1 MTSEHYRNLFE
12 QLSDLPFT
20 SEGIRPGGLELTQ
33 RGLALARLA
42 PDDAVLDIGCGTGV
56 TVAFLREQSIRAM
69 GIDSSAILLARG
81 RSQNTGLPLLLGEGE
96 ALPFANESFD
106 AVLLECAL
114 SLVQDR
120 MRVFLECHR
129 VLKPLGR
136 IIVTDI
142 YARNPE
148 AVPKLRSLSVRS
160 CLRGAIDKD
169 QFFHESSEAGFGN
182 VCFEDHSDLLRDFVF
197 QMIWTYGS
205 LEPFRSG
212 AASCAADCGQFHR
225 AVRRARPGY
234 FLCVGSKTGSMHD
247 PGEDV
252 NT

>member
-1 MTSEHYRNLFE
+1 MFE
-12 QLSDLPFT
+12 RLSDEPPFA
-20 SEGIRPGGLELTQ
+20 SAGIRPGGLGLTQ
-33 RGLALARLA
+33 RGLAIARLA
-42 PDDAVLDIGCGTGV
+42 SGDAALDVGCGTGV
-56 TVAFLREQSIRAM
+56 TVEFLIRERSIRAL
-69 GIDSSAILLARG
+69 GIDSSSALVSRG
-81 RSQNTGLPLLLGEGE
+81 KAKKPGLPLFLGDAE
-96 ALPFANESFD
+96 ALPFADESFEG
-106 AVLLECAL
+106 VLLECAL
-114 SLVQDR
+114 SLVRDR
-120 MRVFLECHR
+120 TRVFLECHR

-136 IIVTDI
+136 IIVTDV
-142 YARNPE
+142 YAGNPD
-148 AVPKLRSLSVRS
+148 AVSELRSLSIRS
-160 CLRGAIDKD
+160 CLGGALDKN
-169 QFFHESSEAGFGN
+169 QFFHELSEAGFGN
-182 VCFEDHSDLLRDFVF
+182 ALFEDHSELLRDFAV

>member
-1 MTSEHYRNLFE
+1 MTSEHYQNLFE

-20 SEGIRPGGLELTQ
+20 SAGIRPGGLKLTQ

-56 TVAFLREQSIRAM
+56 TVAFLREHSIRAL
-69 GIDSSAILLARG
+69 GIDSSAELLARG
-81 RSQNTGLPLLLGEGE
+81 RTQNTGLPLLLGEGE
-96 ALPFANESFD
+96 ALPFADESFE

-136 IIVTDI
+136 IIVADI

-160 CLRGAIDKD
+160 CLRGAVDKD
-169 QFFHESSEAGFGN
+169 QFFQESSEAGFGN
-182 VCFEDHSDLLRDFVF
+182 VCFEDHSDLLRDFVV

-205 LEPFRSG
+205 LAPFWKRV
-212 AASCAADCGQFHR
+212 ANCDLDTVEVHCAS
-225 AVRRARPGY
+225 VRQARPGY
-234 FLCVGSKTGSMHD
+234 FLFVGTKQVMS
-247 PGEDV
+247 
-252 NT
+252 

>member
-1 MTSEHYRNLFE
+1 MTSDNYRNLFE

-20 SEGIRPGGLELTQ
+20 SAGIRPGGLKLTR

-42 PDDAVLDIGCGTGV
+42 PDDAVLDVGCGTGV
-56 TVAFLREQSIRAM
+56 TVAFLREQSIRAL
-69 GIDSSAILLARG
+69 GIDSSAELLARG
-81 RSQNTGLPLLLGEGE
+81 RTQNTGLPLLLGEGE

-114 SLVQDR
+114 SLVRDR

-136 IIVTDI
+136 IIVADI

-148 AVPKLRSLSVRS
+148 AVAKLRSLSIRS
-160 CLRGAIDKD
+160 CLRGAVDKD

-182 VCFEDHSDLLRDFVF
+182 VCFEDHSDLLRDFVV
-197 QMIWTYGS
+197 QLIWTYGS
-205 LEPFRSG
+205 L
-212 AASCAADCGQFHR
+212 AAFWNRVANCDVDSVELHSAS
-225 AVRRARPGY
+225 VRQARPGY
-234 FLCVGSKTGSMHD
+234 FLFVGAKQVMS
-247 PGEDV
+247 
-252 NT
+252 

>member
-20 SEGIRPGGLELTQ
+20 SEGIRPGGLELTR

-42 PDDAVLDIGCGTGV
+42 PGDAVLDIGCGTGV
-56 TVAFLREQSIRAM
+56 TVAFLREHSIRAL
-69 GIDSSAILLARG
+69 GIDSSAVMLARG
-81 RSQNTGLPLLLGEGE
+81 KTQNTGLPLLLGEGE

-160 CLRGAIDKD
+160 CLRGAVDKD

-182 VCFEDHSDLLRDFVF
+182 VCFEDHSDLLRDFVV

-205 LEPFRSG
+205 LAPFWKRVANCDVDSVEVNR
-212 AASCAADCGQFHR
+212 ASVHQ
-225 AVRRARPGY
+225 ARPGY
-234 FLCVGSKTGSMHD
+234 FLFVGAKQVM
-247 PGEDV
+247 P
-252 NT
+252 